1 MSFLYIHTHGSMHT
15 LYVKVILQEI
25 PAPRIPK
32 EWLVQAFD
40 ALDLADSWV
49 CGDVFGCRKEWHQE
63 ILPFPKIPK
72 YVFLPSGKLEDYV
85 FWGKVRKH
93 GVN

>member
-1 MSFLYIHTHGSMHT
+1 MSFLYIHTLHRYAYIM
-15 LYVKVILQEI
+15 LRVILQEI
-25 PAPRIPK
+25 PAPRTFQ

-85 FWGKVRKH
+85 FW
-93 GVN
+93 VNYGNMV